1 MLVMS
6 MCEPHEDMREVNFQR
21 GLQGEKSGTCDSRRT
36 LGMKDYPILSLGLG
50 SYCVDT
56 SAFIS

>member
-1 MLVMS
+1 MS

-21 GLQGEKSGTCDSRRT
+21 GLQGEKSGTCNSRT
-36 LGMKDYPILSLGLG
+36 LGTKDYPILSLGLG